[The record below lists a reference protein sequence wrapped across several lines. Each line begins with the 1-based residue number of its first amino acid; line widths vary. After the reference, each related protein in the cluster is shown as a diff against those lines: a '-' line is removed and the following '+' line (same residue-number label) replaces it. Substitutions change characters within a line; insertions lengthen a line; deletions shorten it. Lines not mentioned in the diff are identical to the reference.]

1 VVLHAEDNEM
11 SRNSKSHQKG
21 RFEMIWARHLKL
33 IAKVGVAALALGA
46 LATNGNAQNIYQG
59 KFTLPFETHWGS
71 ATLPAGDYTFVMSS
85 AISDYRLYIRGEKV
99 NAIVM
104 AAAAD
109 EKAGSGHAQLN
120 LVDIADTQT
129 VQTFDAPELGKT
141 FVYSTPTQKHMG
153 RKEAHQKTAPQTAP
167 ATQSSENRTSIAI
180 QAAGR

>member
-1 VVLHAEDNEM
+1 
-11 SRNSKSHQKG
+11 
-21 RFEMIWARHLKL
+21 MIWTRHLKL
-33 IAKVGVAALALGA
+33 IAKVGVAALALSA

-71 ATLPAGDYTFVMSS
+71 ATLPAGDYSFVMSS
-85 AISDYRLYIRGEKV
+85 ASSDYRLYIRGEKV
-99 NAIVM
+99 NAIIM

-109 EKAGSGHAQLN
+109 EKVVSGHAQLN
-120 LVDIADTQT
+120 LVDISDTQT
-129 VQTFDAPELGKT
+129 VQTFDVPELGKT

-153 RKEAHQKTAPQTAP
+153 HKEAHQKTVPQTAP

>member
-1 VVLHAEDNEM
+1 MN
-11 SRNSKSHQKG
+11 
-21 RFEMIWARHLKL
+21 WARHLKL
-33 IAKVGVAALALGA
+33 IAMVSVAALALGA
-46 LATNGNAQNIYQG
+46 LATDGNAQNIYQG

-85 AISDYRLYIRGEKV
+85 ASSDYRLFIRGAKV

-109 EKAGSGHAQLN
+109 EKVVSGPAQLN
-120 LVDIADTQT
+120 LVDIGDRQT

-153 RKEAHQKTAPQTAP
+153 HKEAHQETPPQTAP
-167 ATQSSENRTSIAI
+167 ATQASQNRTSIAV